1 MNKKYSI
8 LLGIGALVIMVA
20 LNVGHAVDKYGI
32 VKGNLSIHVLAQGS
46 SSSGDGDSPGG
57 SSSSSESSDEHPNGI
72 APPGYGQ
79 ACWDQDNNHNGR
91 NPYLYCNK
99 DGSPKDCIIY
109 KHVDAQGNV
118 EWSETNASGG
128 VGVIVIKCE
137 GKKEN
142 CPNKGYICTVYS
154 CHVTTNTN

>member
-1 MNKKYSI
+1 MNRKVSI
-8 LLGIGALVIMVA
+8 LVGVSALALMVA
-20 LNVGHAVDKYGI
+20 LNLGHAVDKYGI

-57 SSSSSESSDEHPNGI
+57 SSSSNESSDEHPNGI
-72 APPGYGQ
+72 APEGYGQ

-99 DGSPKDCIIY
+99 DGNPKDCIIY

-118 EWSETNASGG
+118 TWSNSDVAGSVNIT
-128 VGVIVIKCE
+128 VIKVD

-142 CPNKGYICTVYS
+142 CPHKGYGCTVYS
-154 CHVTTNTN
+154 CKETP